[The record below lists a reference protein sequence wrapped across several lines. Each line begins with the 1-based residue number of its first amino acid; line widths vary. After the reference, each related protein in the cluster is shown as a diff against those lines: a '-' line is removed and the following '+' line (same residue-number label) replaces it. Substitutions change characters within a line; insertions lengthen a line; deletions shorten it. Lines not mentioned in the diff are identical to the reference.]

1 MKNTLSS
8 VFVWLAAVLLAFAL
22 AFASPNEA
30 SVMGRLPDMMAR
42 TLLQKPVSIPDGMP
56 SDRTL
61 ALITFQRGQ
70 RSRVEAW
77 INGLNLKNDTSISWM
92 RMPVINDPG
101 NAVARNDHEV
111 RILQHYPMD
120 AERANVVPVFTDSA
134 KFVRSAGL
142 GNTDQVYAVVVNRRG
157 DVLAR
162 VEGDY
167 DTTKAAALRET
178 LLAHG
183 L

>member
-1 MKNTLSS
+1 MKSTLSS
-8 VFVWLAAVLLAFAL
+8 VFVWLAAVLIAFAL

-30 SVMGRLPDMMAR
+30 SVMGRLPDLMAR
-42 TLLQKPVSIPDGMP
+42 TLQQKPVSIPDGMP

-70 RSRVEAW
+70 RARVEGW
-77 INGLNLKNDTSISWM
+77 INGLNLKNDPSISWL

-101 NAVARNDHEV
+101 TPTARNDHEN
-111 RILQHYPMD
+111 RFLAHYPIES
-120 AERANVVPVFTDSA
+120 ERANVVPVFTDSA
-134 KFVRSAGL
+134 RFVRSAGL
-142 GNTDQVYAVVVNRRG
+142 GTTDQVYAVVVNRRG

-162 VEGDY
+162 VEGDF
-167 DTTKAAALRET
+167 DSDKAATLRET
-178 LLAHG
+178 LMAHG

>member
-1 MKNTLSS
+1 MKSTLSS
-8 VFVWLAAVLLAFAL
+8 TLMWLAAVLIALAL

-30 SVMGRLPDMMAR
+30 SVMGRLPDLMAR

-70 RSRVEAW
+70 RARVERW
-77 INGLNLKNDTSISWM
+77 IDGMNLKNDASISWL

-101 NAVARNDHEV
+101 TLMARNDHES
-111 RILQHYPMD
+111 RFLQHFPMD
-120 AERANVVPVFTDSA
+120 SERANVVPVFTDSA

-142 GNTDQVYAVVVNRRG
+142 GNSEQIYAVVVNRRG

-162 VEGDY
+162 VEGDF
-167 DTTKAAALRET
+167 DIDKAAALRET
-178 LLAHG
+178 LMARG
-183 L
+183 Q

>member
-8 VFVWLAAVLLAFAL
+8 VLVWLAAVLLALAL

-30 SVMGRLPDMMAR
+30 SVMGRLPDLMAR
-42 TLLQKPVSIPDGMP
+42 TLLQKPVSVPNGMP

-70 RSRVEAW
+70 RARVDGW
-77 INGLNLKNDTSISWM
+77 INGLNLKNDSSISWL

-101 NAVARNDHEV
+101 TLMARNDHEV

-120 AERANVVPVFTDSA
+120 SERANVVPVFTDSA

-162 VEGDY
+162 VEGDF
-167 DTTKAAALRET
+167 DSSKAATLRET
-178 LLAHG
+178 LMAQG